1 MVSAPEAT
9 RDERIDIFIESTT
22 LRCVYEL
29 RTKHDFSHLLQEI
42 GVGSPESLL
51 AALMQPP
58 VRLRSVRQ
66 VCNRLGRR
74 GRVSDYYLYLPR

>member
-1 MVSAPEAT
+1 MVSAPEAM
-9 RDERIDIFIESTT
+9 RHERIDIFIESTI

-42 GVGSPESLL
+42 SVGSPESLL

-58 VRLRSVRQ
+58 VRVRSVRQ
-66 VCNRLGRR
+66 VWNRLGPR
-74 GRVSDYYLYLPR
+74 GARE